1 MRIATSLCRAVRY
14 FTVQFAF
21 ISVSNRVSSHFQERS
36 LSYHEVNTMNEFQYL
51 SPGKDPLKPEE
62 VSMLKIFYRFL
73 TSSSSATDGNKNALK
88 EIALPRATGASTGS
102 EIRSKCVHS
111 TSELSCCEALSMEIE
126 NLKERVT
133 QNEDFRRGV
142 VQEVRDQR
150 KFVQSHQNDISLLRI
165 EIATMQQDLVDLQIE
180 HNRLNDEVKR
190 LLVLEDPFRIR
201 HDLTNLITSIE
212 VTQFKMQRLENRSQ
226 SLETMVRQLTGK
238 IEKLLVPYGPDVVQS
253 TP

>member
-1 MRIATSLCRAVRY
+1 
-14 FTVQFAF
+14 
-21 ISVSNRVSSHFQERS
+21 
-36 LSYHEVNTMNEFQYL
+36 
-51 SPGKDPLKPEE
+51 
-62 VSMLKIFYRFL
+62 
-73 TSSSSATDGNKNALK
+73 
-88 EIALPRATGASTGS
+88 
-102 EIRSKCVHS
+102 
-111 TSELSCCEALSMEIE
+111 MEIE

-226 SLETMVRQLTGK
+226 SLETMVRRLTGK

-253 TP
+253 TPWVMQNKGQFNLVFRIEDSAKVLAAWKVEVQMYIVKGSIGKSKLKRQMM

>member
-14 FTVQFAF
+14 FTVKFAF

-62 VSMLKIFYRFL
+62 VSILKIFYRFL

-88 EIALPRATGASTGS
+88 EIVLPRATGASTGS

-165 EIATMQQDLVDLQIE
+165 EIATMQKDLVDLQIE

-201 HDLTNLITSIE
+201 HDLKNLITSIE

-226 SLETMVRQLTGK
+226 SLETMVRRLTGK